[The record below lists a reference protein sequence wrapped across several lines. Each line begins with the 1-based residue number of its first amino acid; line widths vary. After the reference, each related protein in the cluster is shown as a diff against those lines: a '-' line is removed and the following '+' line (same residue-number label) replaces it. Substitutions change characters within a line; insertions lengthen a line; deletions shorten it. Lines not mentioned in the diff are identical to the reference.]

1 MQIFKVFA
9 EGLFFDSGSIFQRP
23 GSRKACRKE
32 AEMEAE
38 ATLEAPS
45 GKCKK
50 HGRGCVF
57 NTLGHIGET
66 PGGDF
71 FLSGSPDPFWKDP
84 GEHFGRILQIF
95 VTFRYLFRI
104 HFEAKHAMCIGTEF
118 S

>member
-57 NTLGHIGET
+57 STLGHVGET

-71 FLSGSPDPFWKDP
+71 FQSGSPDAFWKDL
-84 GEHFGRILQIF
+84 GEHLGRFFEIF
-95 VTFRYLFRI
+95 VILGGPFGLHFRPKYTILG
-104 HFEAKHAMCIGTEF
+104 GTNF
-118 S
+118 